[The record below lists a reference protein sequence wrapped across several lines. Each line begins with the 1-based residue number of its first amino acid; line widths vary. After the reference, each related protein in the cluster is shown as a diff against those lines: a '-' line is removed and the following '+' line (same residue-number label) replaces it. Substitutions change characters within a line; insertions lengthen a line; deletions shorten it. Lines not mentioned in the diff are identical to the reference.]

1 MKNAKTKE
9 KLISLYCDIWA
20 NEKFAKALEY
30 SEQITELDRKL
41 SETDIC
47 YKKRMR
53 DVLKKMPTANKFI
66 MMNRATLEKM
76 VDEIPSDD
84 AADIVAEFMSIKS
97 EFGAADIPYLN
108 AARDFIADYRYK
120 LHNLGR
126 KHTTMGAT
134 CVKFAKLG
142 YKAHGHGP
150 IRDTYNH

>member
-1 MKNAKTKE
+1 MKNAKVKE
-9 KLISLYCDIWA
+9 KLMSLYCDIWA
-20 NEKFAKALEY
+20 NKEFAKALEY
-30 SEQITELDRKL
+30 SEQIEELDGKL

-66 MMNRATLEKM
+66 MMERTALEKL
-76 VDEIPSDD
+76 VSELPNDD
-84 AADIVAEFMSIKS
+84 TLDIVAEFSSMKN
-97 EFGAADIPYLN
+97 ELLNADILYLN

-120 LHNLGR
+120 LHNLGK
-126 KHTTMGAT
+126 KHMATVVT
-134 CVKFAKLG
+134 CVKFSKLG